1 MKYAFDKAAPEDIET
16 LYAFNKDLIDT
27 YEDRRSIDYEAV
39 LAWVRRKLEKK
50 IDEYVCVTVD
60 GRKAAWYRLSPS
72 EGKMELDDLYVL
84 PEYRRRGIGTMIIEK
99 CCSESD
105 LPIFLYVF
113 SGNTGAVSLYQ
124 RLGFRITESV
134 GGTRYIMQRDK

>member
-1 MKYAFDKAAPEDIET
+1 
-16 LYAFNKDLIDT
+16 
-27 YEDRRSIDYEAV
+27 
-39 LAWVRRKLEKK
+39 
-50 IDEYVCVTVD
+50 
-60 GRKAAWYRLSPS
+60 
-72 EGKMELDDLYVL
+72 MELDDLYVL